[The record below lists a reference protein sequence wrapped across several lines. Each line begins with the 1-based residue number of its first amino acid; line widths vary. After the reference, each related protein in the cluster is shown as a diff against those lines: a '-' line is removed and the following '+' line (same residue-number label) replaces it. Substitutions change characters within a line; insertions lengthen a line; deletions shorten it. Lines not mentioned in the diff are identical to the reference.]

1 MRASSF
7 FTRNPQMKIQCLL
20 GPTEQVVFG
29 ETYVFV
35 ADEYG
40 RCVATIHDGRHAS
53 VFTCHE
59 HYIEVPDVPL
69 DLPEMSFPTGLTAEE
84 LAAEEAERAEA
95 EAANIEAARVAADE
109 AQARAVAEAAEV
121 KATAEAAARA
131 AALKASE
138 DAYAASNLPADYV
151 PTPEEVQASINEAA
165 NPLTGAPAP
174 TEAVPSTSDNLDTA
188 ETDSAEAVTLPT
200 PKTRRAGPRKAAAK

>member
-7 FTRNPQMKIQCLL
+7 FTRNPEMKIQCLL

-29 ETYVFV
+29 ETYNFA

-59 HYIEVPDVPL
+59 HYVEVPDVPV
-69 DLPEMSFPTGLTAEE
+69 DLPELILPTGPTAEE
-84 LAAEEAERAEA
+84 LAIEEAERAKA
-95 EAANIEAARVAADE
+95 EADRIEAARLAADE
-109 AQARAVAEAAEV
+109 AQARAAAAAAEAEAAAKADAAAQEAKAAAAADEAEAAEAAA
-121 KATAEAAARA
+121 KAAAAAAAEAKAKAEAAAA
-131 AALKASE
+131 TNDGE
-138 DAYAASNLPADYV
+138 
-151 PTPEEVQASINEAA
+151 QQH
-165 NPLTGAPAP
+165 
-174 TEAVPSTSDNLDTA
+174 STSDNLDA
-188 ETDSAEAVTLPT
+188 AATDSADAVTLPT